1 MSAKIGKLSPRE
13 DEDRT
18 HSWIG
23 VLRELKSAHELIVRD
38 LPIDE
43 VLQHVRADIAI
54 PTVYHDFSGRSS
66 PTSLRDLV
74 LTHKLFEVH
83 GLLIG
88 LLGFAV
94 YSRPLAVLQCRTEIN
109 LHRLYSPCPV
119 HIDVSTTSWA
129 LGAFG
134 KESVYCTRA

>member
-18 HSWIG
+18 HCRIG
-23 VLRELKSAHELIVRD
+23 VLRELESAHELIVRD

-43 VLQHVRADIAI
+43 VLQHARANIAI
-54 PTVYHDFSGRSS
+54 PTVYHDFSGGSS

-74 LTHKLFEVH
+74 LTHILFEVH

-109 LHRLYSPCPV
+109 LHRTACIPPV
-119 HIDVSTTSWA
+119 LST
-129 LGAFG
+129 
-134 KESVYCTRA
+134 